1 MPLSPIDEVIIMLLS
16 PEDMLQNSDV
26 RELEQEYT
34 DWTYADEILDTISNS
49 FEDDDDDFDEDDF
62 DDDDFADHLNDGFGQ
77 LCDARCFH
85 SLVV

>member
-1 MPLSPIDEVIIMLLS
+1 
-16 PEDMLQNSDV
+16 MLQNSDV

-62 DDDDFADHLNDGFGQ
+62 DDDDFALGDDDEG
-77 LCDARCFH
+77 R
-85 SLVV
+85 

>member
-49 FEDDDDDFDEDDF
+49 FEDDDDDF
-62 DDDDFADHLNDGFGQ
+62 
-77 LCDARCFH
+77 
-85 SLVV
+85 